1 MEGQAMAKSLLRPAF
16 VALLSLLVVL
26 PASVSAQSTTGSLQ
40 GVVRDEQGG
49 VVSGAQVTVRNVD
62 TNATRS
68 AVTDTQGR
76 WRSPNLTVGNY
87 EVKVELPG
95 FATLVRSG
103 ITLLLNQDA
112 VVDVVMKAA
121 TLTETITVQAD
132 APLLNTTN
140 AEVGV
145 RFDTKRIA
153 ELPVNAPAGGGG
165 FRDVYSLAL
174 SAAGVSALSSGN
186 STFAAGTNFSVNG
199 MRPRGNNFMID
210 GQDSNDPSV
219 TGRQQP
225 INNTDIVQEIRLI
238 TNQFSAEYGRA
249 AGSVLNIVTK
259 RGTNSFHG
267 SGFWFANRDELN
279 SRSNLDKNAGRDK
292 APFRKQDQFGGTL
305 GGPVVKD
312 QLFFFGSYQRWT
324 DRQLGSGNTLNGA
337 PTEAGRTILQQAA
350 GSRPQVQ
357 ALLKFLPAGTGFVKN
372 ATIRVG
378 GQTYVI
384 PLGSITGSANS
395 TLDNNQYSGRL
406 DWQPTQNQTLSA
418 RYLYNQQEQGG
429 TGQVTPPGLTTVSP
443 QKQHAAALW
452 LTSTLSS
459 HAFNE
464 VRAAF
469 QRLDTATTSSDPSS
483 QEIPS
488 LEISELGLTG
498 FNAASSRTAI
508 GLAVNLPQSR
518 KNNTYQFQDN
528 FTYISGN
535 HSWKFGADVRRIKVD
550 SDFNPTI
557 RGRLAYSTLQ
567 SYVDDVASTATIN
580 RPLPGGVI
588 IQNYDWWDAYF
599 YAQDEWRLA
608 PSFTLNLGVRYELPG
623 NAVASLLKVNDA
635 IVAAAGGDERYRLS
649 PVPKKDTD
657 NIQPRVGF
665 NWSPHTSRG
674 GLVGFLT
681 GGDRLVFRGGYART
695 NDYQFLNLAL
705 NVASSFPFVA
715 SITLPSVSV
724 PTGGV
729 GVPNAFTRL
738 PPAQAA
744 GLDPLQLTRT
754 VVASDFRAPL
764 ADQYSVELQRQLT
777 NNLVLRAGY
786 IGTRGKDLFQ
796 TLDGNPRQPFSTT
809 RVDPSRGVIRLRAN
823 TAESQYD
830 SLQVGLE
837 QRVARGFSAGIYYTY
852 SRFID
857 TASDTFNPSVNGEVA
872 VAQDSFNLPGD
883 RGRSTYD
890 RPQRVTGSFVWELP
904 FQRNLQSA
912 LGRILGGWQITAN
925 FNFQDGPPFT
935 PLNGVDPTGAL
946 SGIDALVGNSIRP
959 NLNTNLNLGNMTI
972 DDIKAAGGASL
983 FKPICGNPSATC
995 PGERVGN
1002 AGRNILRA
1010 DGIYNIDFAVIKNT
1024 RIGRSHNLQLR
1035 CEMFNAT
1042 NSRNFGIPE
1051 SRINSANFLNE
1062 KGTDGGN
1069 RFIWLSARYTF

>member
-1 MEGQAMAKSLLRPAF
+1 MAKSLLRPAF

-76 WRSPNLTVGNY
+76 WRSPNLPVGNY

-186 STFAAGTNFSVNG
+186 SAFAAGTNFSVNG

-249 AGSVLNIVTK
+249 AGSVLNVVTK

-292 APFRKQDQFGGTL
+292 APFRKQDQYGGTL

-324 DRQLGSGNTLNGA
+324 NRQLGSGTTLNGA
-337 PTEAGRTILQQAA
+337 PTEAGRQALQEAA
-350 GSRPQVQ
+350 GTRPQVA

-372 ATIRVG
+372 ATINVG
-378 GQTYVI
+378 GRAYTI
-384 PLGSITGSANS
+384 PLGSITGSA
-395 TLDNNQYSGRL
+395 TQTRENNQASGRL
-406 DWQPTQNQTLSA
+406 DFRMSQNHTLSA
-418 RYLYNQQEQGG
+418 RYLYNDQLQAGD
-429 TGQVTPPGLTTVSP
+429 GQVTPTGLTTIVP
-443 QKQHAAALW
+443 TTQHAAAVW
-452 LTSTLSS
+452 LTSTLSNR
-459 HAFNE
+459 AFNE
-464 VRAAF
+464 FRVAL
-469 QRLDTATTSSDPSS
+469 QRLDTATSASDTSS

-488 LEISELGLTG
+488 IEISELGLTG

-518 KNNTYQFQDN
+518 KNDTYQLQDT
-528 FTYISGN
+528 FTYIQGN
-535 HSWKFGADVRRIKVD
+535 HSFKVGADIRRITVD

-557 RGRLAYSTLQ
+557 RGRLAYTTLQ
-567 SYVDDVASTATIN
+567 RFVDDVSDVAAIN
-580 RPLPGGVI
+580 KVLPGGKVV
-588 IQNYDWWDAYF
+588 QNYDWWDAYVF
-599 YAQDEWRLA
+599 AQDEWKIT
-608 PSFTLNLGVRYELPG
+608 PSLTLNLGLRYELPG
-623 NAVASLLKVNDA
+623 NAVASLVPVNDS
-635 IVAAAGGDERYRLS
+635 IMAAANGDQRYRLT
-649 PVPKKDTD
+649 PVPQKDKN

-665 NWSPHTSRG
+665 NWNPKTG
-674 GLVGFLT
+674 GDGFLGFLT
-681 GGDRLVFRGGYART
+681 GGDRLVLRGGYART

-715 SITLPSVSV
+715 AITLPTTAQ
-724 PTGGV
+724 PTGANGV
-729 GVPNAFTRL
+729 SNAFARL
-738 PPAQAA
+738 A
-744 GLDPLQLTRT
+744 GATLPGDPMLATRT
-754 VVASDFRAPL
+754 VVAGGFRAPI
-764 ADQYSVELQRQLT
+764 ADQFSVELQRQLT
-777 NNLVLRAGY
+777 NNLVVRAGY

-796 TLDGNPRQPFSTT
+796 TLDGNPRKPFSTT
-809 RVDPSRGVIRLRAN
+809 RVDPTRGVIRLRDN
-823 TAESQYD
+823 TATSTYNA
-830 SLQVGLE
+830 LQVGLE
-837 QRVARGFSAGIYYTY
+837 QRVAKGFSAGFYYTY
-852 SRFID
+852 SKFTD

-872 VAQDSFNLPGD
+872 VPQDSFNIGAD
-883 RGRSTYD
+883 RGYSTYD

-904 FQRNLQSA
+904 FLRDQKGA
-912 LGRILGGWQITAN
+912 LGHVLGGWQVTAN

-935 PLNGVDPTGAL
+935 PLNGADPTGAL
-946 SGIDALVGNSIRP
+946 SGIDGLVGSAIRP
-959 NLNTNLNLGNMTI
+959 NLNTNLDLSHMTI
-972 DDIKAAGGASL
+972 DEIKAAGGASL
-983 FKPICGNPSATC
+983 FKQICGNPSATC
-995 PGERVGN
+995 AGQRVGN

-1024 RIGRSHNLQLR
+1024 RIGRNQNLQFR

-1069 RFIWLSARYTF
+1069 RFIWLSVRFTF